1 MRILFASGN
10 AHKAKEIAQLFPG
23 HEISLPGE
31 LGLPFDVV
39 EDGSSFLENALIK
52 IRALR
57 HVSPGAILAD
67 DSGICVDAL
76 GGEPGIHSA
85 RYGSSG
91 GMELSSR
98 ERNELLLQAMR
109 GKTNRDCAFVCCMVF
124 SLSEKR
130 FFIAQETLEGTLLE
144 APSGEGGF
152 GYDPLV
158 WLSQQSRSVAE
169 LSDEEKNSLSHRG
182 KAAIRIAAMLRGCAT

>member
-10 AHKAKEIAQLFPG
+10 VHKAKEIAQLFPG
-23 HEISLPGE
+23 HEISLPVE

-39 EDGSSFLENALIK
+39 EDGSSFLENAMK
-52 IRALR
+52 KVQALR
-57 HVSPGAILAD
+57 NAWPGAILAD

-91 GMELSSR
+91 GRELSSR
-98 ERNELLLQAMR
+98 ERNELLLNTMR
-109 GKTNRDCAFVCCMVF
+109 GKTDRACAFVCCMVF
-124 SLSEKR
+124 SFSEKR
-130 FFIAQETLEGTLLE
+130 FFIALETLDGTLLE

-152 GYDPLV
+152 GYDPIV
-158 WLSQQSRSVAE
+158 WLGQKSKSVAE

-182 KAAIRIAAMLRGCAT
+182 KAAMRISAMLQGCET

>member
-10 AHKAKEIAQLFPG
+10 VHKAKEIAQLFPG
-23 HEISLPGE
+23 HEISLPAE
-31 LGLPFDVV
+31 LRLPFDVV
-39 EDGSSFLENALIK
+39 EDGSSFLENAMK
-52 IRALR
+52 KVHALR
-57 HVSPGAILAD
+57 HEWPGAILAD

-98 ERNELLLQAMR
+98 QRNELLVEAMR
-109 GKTNRDCAFVCCMVF
+109 GKTDRACVFVCCMVL
-124 SLSEKR
+124 SLSDKR

-144 APSGEGGF
+144 APCGEGGF
-152 GYDPLV
+152 GYDPIV
-158 WLSQQSRSVAE
+158 WLSQQSKSVAE

-182 KAAIRIAAMLRGCAT
+182 KAAMRISTMLQGCEK